1 MSSKIK
7 ISILLVSLLVTIVII
22 KFSFTEKELSNFA
35 LGKSTSTYFAT
46 DKNKKHIHV
55 SNIDSLA
62 KSKIIE
68 TWKSNGKKDVALF
81 LGNSQTHSINQM
93 QVGQFNYL
101 EILDENLKN
110 IQIVGNSLPNAS
122 LQDFLISYSYW
133 RDILPIKNVFIPLF
147 YDDTRENS
155 GINNGFY
162 PQLVKENFRFT
173 NDIDLLNK
181 LNKRLSLL
189 KENLEDTANLELST
203 QDRSEL
209 FLNEFLYN
217 NWNSVWGRRK
227 DAQGYIFSN
236 LYLLRNTLFNISPSS
251 IRRKIPERYLNN
263 MLALDLIINE
273 SISNDISIFLYIPP
287 IRNDVQ
293 IPYDL
298 EDYNLFINEAKN
310 LSNKSDFVHFKDFS
324 SIVPASSFGFKE
336 STSLTGEDKEY
347 DFMHFTFQGHKILA
361 DSLINFSTINK
372 TK

>member
-1 MSSKIK
+1 M
-7 ISILLVSLLVTIVII
+7 
-22 KFSFTEKELSNFA
+22 
-35 LGKSTSTYFAT
+35 
-46 DKNKKHIHV
+46 
-55 SNIDSLA
+55 
-62 KSKIIE
+62 
-68 TWKSNGKKDVALF
+68 
-81 LGNSQTHSINQM
+81 
-93 QVGQFNYL
+93 
-101 EILDENLKN
+101 
-110 IQIVGNSLPNAS
+110 
-122 LQDFLISYSYW
+122 QDFLISYSYW

-324 SIVPASSFGFKE
+324 SIVPASSFGLKE